1 MDVQTVSIVIAAISV
16 VIGVINSILS
26 NQREEEQRQ
35 VQLVSQLYD
44 RYLSP
49 DMIRDYTEV
58 VHQWDFTDY
67 KDYQP
72 KYSITTGKYEAYNKF
87 SRVAKFISHTCEMI
101 NLGHIGM
108 KYVSG
113 NLASNII
120 NFWDK
125 YQPVLIGSR
134 TAVFNNPAAFDDIE
148 AVYPLLIKQR
158 QQEIM
163 KYQQTTV
170 NI

>member
-1 MDVQTVSIVIAAISV
+1 MDIQTVSIVIAAISV

-49 DMIRDYTEV
+49 DMLRDYTEV
-58 VHQWDFTDY
+58 VYQWDFTDY
-67 KDYQP
+67 EDYKP
-72 KYSITTGKYEAYNKF
+72 KYSITTGKFEAYNKF
-87 SRVAKFISHTCEMI
+87 SRVARFISHTCEMI

-113 NLASNII
+113 NLAGNII
-120 NFWDK
+120 TFWDK

-134 TAVFNNPAAFDDIE
+134 TFFNNPAAFDDIE

-158 QQEIM
+158 QQEIV

>member
-1 MDVQTVSIVIAAISV
+1 LDVQTVSIVIAAVSV

-35 VQLVSQLYD
+35 VRLVSQLYD

-58 VHQWDFTDY
+58 VYQWDFTDY
-67 KDYQP
+67 EDYKP
-72 KYSITTGKYEAYNKF
+72 KYSITTGKFKAYNKF
-87 SRVAKFISHTCEMI
+87 SRVARFVSHTCELI

-120 NFWDK
+120 RFWDK
-125 YQPVLIGSR
+125 YQSVLIGSR
-134 TAVFNNPAAFDDIE
+134 TFFNNPAAFDDIE
-148 AVYPLLIKQR
+148 AVYPKLKARL
-158 QQEIM
+158 QQEIES
-163 KYQQTTV
+163 YLQTTG
-170 NI
+170 NT